1 MLATHALGNFLVLRT
16 CFCSG
21 AYFHKQFHRDHPELC
36 LQMSSKGGAT
46 KARSEITAQHHNG
59 HQPIMPTGP
68 FPGMMMMPGMPYFM
82 PPPHMMMPMNPMQ
95 LQQAMWQA
103 QYMRQMEMVQ
113 AAATSAAAV
122 GGPMSHSNFPM
133 PAGAVGGPMSQSNF
147 PMMPNMMMSTMM
159 MGQQQQP
166 PLQHPQQQLYPLPGL
181 QETALP
187 PTASEAVQYD
197 VKDDVT
203 DDVASEEDGGASE
216 SLENDNDGDDRLDG
230 DFAEVDQS
238 EDV

>member
-1 MLATHALGNFLVLRT
+1 MSQSNF
-16 CFCSG
+16 
-21 AYFHKQFHRDHPELC
+21 
-36 LQMSSKGGAT
+36 
-46 KARSEITAQHHNG
+46 
-59 HQPIMPTGP
+59 
-68 FPGMMMMPGMPYFM
+68 
-82 PPPHMMMPMNPMQ
+82 PM
-95 LQQAMWQA
+95 
-103 QYMRQMEMVQ
+103 
-113 AAATSAAAV
+113 SAAAI
-122 GGPMSHSNFPM
+122 GGPMSQSNFPM
-133 PAGAVGGPMSQSNF
+133 SAAAVGGPMSQSNF

>member
-1 MLATHALGNFLVLRT
+1 MLGATHALGNFHVLRT
-16 CFCSG
+16 RSG

-46 KARSEITAQHHNG
+46 KARSEVAQHHNG

-113 AAATSAAAV
+113 AAATSAA
-122 GGPMSHSNFPM
+122 
-133 PAGAVGGPMSQSNF
+133 AVGGPMSQSNF